1 MVTAN
6 RIRLTGLLTRSPRI
20 ARASLLAAALCLCAT
35 AAAAPSPDAPL
46 PREPAA
52 LALALETTTHD
63 LTKAIGNWRSK
74 SSAAPTDVVLLALY
88 EQRTYRLLAGDR
100 RLSPAAL
107 KRLPN
112 SPWPGANAFPYGQ
125 RD

>member
-6 RIRLTGLLTRSPRI
+6 RIQLTGLLTRSPRI

-88 EQRTYRLLAGDR
+88 EQRIYRLLAGDR
-100 RLSPAAL
+100 RLSRA
-107 KRLPN
+107 
-112 SPWPGANAFPYGQ
+112 SPHPMPDKAPRVANEFPTAHLE
-125 RD
+125 